1 MCVDGGDGILFVCV
15 RGEEKVF
22 VSEKYIQKCVCICEW
37 EIYLMCHRKQCL
49 ISMKVQRGGG

>member
-15 RGEEKVF
+15 GGEEKVF

-37 EIYLMCHRKQCL
+37 EICCMCHRKQCL
-49 ISMKVQRGGG
+49 K